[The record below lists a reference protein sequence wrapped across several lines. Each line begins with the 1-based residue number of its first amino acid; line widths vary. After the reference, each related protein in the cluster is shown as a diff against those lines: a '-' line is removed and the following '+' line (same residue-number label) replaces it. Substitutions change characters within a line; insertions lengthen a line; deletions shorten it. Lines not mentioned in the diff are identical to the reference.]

1 MTTET
6 ETNVEPSTGLLDS
19 VQVTDDT
26 KAENSQAV
34 EINHKASTATELAP
48 GNTGTPKDR
57 PDWLPENFWN
67 QDKGEANLEA
77 MAKSYGDLRKVVS

>member
-1 MTTET
+1 MTQDT

-34 EINHKASTATELAP
+34 EINHKANTATELAP
-48 GNTGTPKDR
+48 GNPGTPKDR
-57 PDWLPENFWN
+57 PD
-67 QDKGEANLEA
+67 
-77 MAKSYGDLRKVVS
+77 